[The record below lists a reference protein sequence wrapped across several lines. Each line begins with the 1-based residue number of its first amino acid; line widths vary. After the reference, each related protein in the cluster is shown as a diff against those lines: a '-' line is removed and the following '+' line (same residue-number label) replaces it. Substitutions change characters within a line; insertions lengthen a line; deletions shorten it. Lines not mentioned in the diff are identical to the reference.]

1 MWQAGVGAVSKKN
14 ISPYGCK
21 DCVHVWVDR
30 CGLTGHKIQWHVN
43 AKHHCIEFQ
52 KERRNENRDGDIRNV
67 ARESDMGRDSGLDSA
82 A

>member
-1 MWQAGVGAVSKKN
+1 MSKKQ

-21 DCVHVWVDR
+21 DCVHVFVDR

-52 KERRNENRDGDIRNV
+52 RERRSENSGGNIHNV
-67 ARESDMGRDSGLDSA
+67 AWQSDTRRVY
-82 A
+82 